1 MQTPILSVPSV
12 LSLGIDIS
20 KLNFDAVLL
29 STSAHKPRH
38 RSFPNTPEGF
48 QRLQEW
54 LGEHKV
60 HACLEA
66 TGSYGNALAR
76 FLHEND
82 HRVSVVNP
90 ARIKG
95 FGQAQMSR
103 TKTDK
108 ADALLIARFCQ
119 MHCPEPW
126 EPPTPQL
133 SQLQA
138 LVRHL
143 QTLQEMR
150 QMEQNRLD
158 VTEADPVRASLKAIL
173 MVFDQ
178 QIEQIKKLIED
189 HIDGSHILRDQRAL
203 LTSIPGIGVTTA
215 AALLS
220 EIGDVSQFAGSRQVA
235 AFAGLVP
242 RIRQSGQWKGHVRL
256 SKCGSGRLRQALY
269 MPAVASLRCNPVIR
283 ALRARLLSAGKSK
296 MLVLG
301 AAMRKLLTLA
311 YGVLKSGKPFD
322 PHYGLTLNQKI
333 FPDRAKVA

>member
-1 MQTPILSVPSV
+1 MAV
-12 LSLGIDIS
+12 LGIDIS
-20 KLNFDAVLL
+20 KLNFDVALL
-29 STSAHKPRH
+29 ATPAGKPRH
-38 RSFPNTPEGF
+38 KAFPNTEEGF
-48 QRLQEW
+48 HKLQQW
-54 LGEHKV
+54 LNEQQV

-76 FLHEND
+76 FLHERG
-82 HRVSVVNP
+82 HTVSVVNP
-90 ARIKG
+90 VRIKG

-119 MHCPEPW
+119 MHQPGPW
-126 EPPTPQL
+126 EPPTPQQ

-143 QTLQEMR
+143 DTLQEMR

-158 VTEADPVRASLKAIL
+158 VTEAAPVRASLEAIL
-173 MVFDQ
+173 TVFDQ
-178 QIEQIKKLIED
+178 QIQEIKKLIED
-189 HIDGSHILRDQRAL
+189 HIDGNPMLRGQREL
-203 LTSIPGIGVTTA
+203 LTSIPGIGPTTA

-220 EIGDVSQFAGSRQVA
+220 EIGDVSQFAGARQVA

-256 SKCGSGRLRQALY
+256 SKCGSGRLRKALY

-283 ALRARLLSAGKSK
+283 ALRQRLLSAGKSK

-311 YGVLKSGKPFD
+311 YGVLKSGQPFD
-322 PHYGLTLNQKI
+322 ANYGIRLG
-333 FPDRAKVA
+333 AKAGANLAPNS